1 LPDPAPSKILDV
13 RSLDRTAAMH
23 EPDDRLAGDPV
34 WELFPSPAQ
43 APPPRRLRL
52 WLATAVIVAAA
63 WIVSPPLAVLIACLA
78 ASLGE
83 FRKGRQLRRAIP
95 DKAGGGIC
103 SLFSYAWGA
112 WRLGAAAFVLF
123 ATILAVGLSGGENLP
138 PSGFFAA
145 AMLWLAGFT
154 ASAALTATGLV
165 KAFRSGMRV
174 WIGEGVNQARTL
186 MIGML
191 LVGFTFAWLSPLL
204 YLSLVAHAPR
214 PNDGERAAFEG
225 VWVAVAMFAGFSAFF
240 LGAAV
245 VILLLV
251 DWFSRRILADR
262 PGKFGP
268 KVPTVGKWDC

>member
-1 LPDPAPSKILDV
+1 
-13 RSLDRTAAMH
+13 MH

-43 APPPRRLRL
+43 APPPRRLRS
-52 WLATAVIVAAA
+52 WLATAALVVAA
-63 WIVSPPLAVLIACLA
+63 WMISPPLAVLIACLA

-83 FRKGRQLRRAIP
+83 FRKGWQLRRAIP

-112 WRLGAAAFVLF
+112 WRLGCAAFVLMF
-123 ATILAVGLSGGENLP
+123 VTIFTIILP
-138 PSGFFAA
+138 GNAGRAEQPPPEFIAA
-145 AMLWLAGFT
+145 AVLWLAGFV
-154 ASAALTATGLV
+154 ASSALTATGLV

-174 WIGEGVNQARTL
+174 WLGVGVNQARTL
-186 MIGML
+186 MLGML
-191 LVGFTFAWLSPLL
+191 LVGFTFAVLMPLCFL
-204 YLSLVAHAPR
+204 LAPHAPH
-214 PNDGERAAFEG
+214 PNDGQR
-225 VWVAVAMFAGFSAFF
+225 
-240 LGAAV
+240 GAPAV
-245 VILLLV
+245 VAGVIACQFGAPVLILILV